1 MRFAVVGGDTRSAI
15 LCSLLRRDGHRVS
28 TFALEKAALDGEVEK
43 AESLFSALCG
53 AKWVIL
59 PLPSVKS
66 GMVNT
71 PLSDEILPLTSL
83 VEAVG
88 SAHTVIGG
96 ALSDADS
103 HLIGSR
109 AGELHDLMNMD
120 EFVVKNAA
128 LTAEGAVWLMMEKSM
143 RSIAGSRVLIL
154 GFGRIGRILCR
165 CLRGLGAQVTV
176 AVRSDA
182 SRAMASALGYEGLP
196 FESIP
201 SIGHTFD
208 FIVNTVPAPV
218 LDGMALCS
226 FSDKALIVELAKGF
240 DRELADTLGLNVA
253 AAPGLPGKYAPYS
266 AAVCIRDAIYKTV
279 GI

>member
-28 TFALEKAALDGEVEK
+28 TFALEKAALDSGIER
-43 AESLFSALCG
+43 AENLFSALCG

-59 PLPSVKS
+59 PLPSVKN
-66 GMVNT
+66 GMVNA

-83 VEAVG
+83 ADAIE
-88 SAHTVIGG
+88 STHTVIGG

-103 HLIGSR
+103 DLIGR
-109 AGELHDLMNMD
+109 HAGDLWDLMSMD
-120 EFVVKNAA
+120 EFVVRNAS

-154 GFGRIGRILCR
+154 GFGRIGQLLSRY
-165 CLRGLGAQVTV
+165 LRGLGAQVTV
-176 AVRSDA
+176 AVRSGA
-182 SRAMASALGYEGLP
+182 SRAMASAMGYEGCL

-201 SIGHTFD
+201 SLGHTFD
-208 FIVNTVPAPV
+208 FIVNTVPAAV
-218 LDGMALCS
+218 LDGIALCS
-226 FSDKALIVELAKGF
+226 FSDKALIVELAGGF
-240 DRELADTLGLNVA
+240 DRELADALGLNVA

-266 AAVCIRDAIYKTV
+266 AAVCMRDTIYKTV